1 MTMRIFQYTLVL
13 FLLLP
18 FTSPD
23 AWAGISEVKKVEEVI
38 EVLREIHAIPERDIP
53 PALLKHS
60 YGIAV
65 IPGLLKV
72 GFILGG
78 QYGTGV
84 LCIRGHDGQWSNP
97 VFIRLIGGSLG
108 WQIGAQSTDI
118 VLVFKSRRS
127 VDAISA
133 GKFTL
138 GADASV
144 AAGPV
149 GRQASAGTDIRLNAE
164 IYSYSRSR
172 GLFAGI
178 SIEGAS
184 LEMDYAAI
192 ADFYSNSQ
200 IGARDVFENATL
212 PTPQVASRL
221 RSLLNEMAK

>member
-1 MTMRIFQYTLVL
+1 MNFFKWTIIVSVL
-13 FLLLP
+13 FLLTVP
-18 FTSPD
+18 Y
-23 AWAGISEVKKVEEVI
+23 ARAGISENKQVEEVI
-38 EVLREIHAIPERDIP
+38 EVLRQIHAIPERDIP

-84 LCIRGHDGQWSNP
+84 LCIRGNDGRWSNP

-118 VLVFKSRRS
+118 VLVFKSHRS
-127 VDAISA
+127 VYSISS

-149 GRQASAGTDIRLNAE
+149 GRQAGAGTDIRLNAE

-172 GLFAGI
+172 GLFAGV
-178 SIEGAS
+178 SLEGAS
-184 LEMDYAAI
+184 LEMDYSAI
-192 ADFYSNSQ
+192 ADFYNNAQ

-212 PTPQVASRL
+212 PAPGVASKL
-221 RSLLNEMAK
+221 RSLLNEMAR

>member
-1 MTMRIFQYTLVL
+1 MKTITRIVILSI
-13 FLLLP
+13 FLISAVP
-18 FTSPD
+18 G
-23 AWAGISEVKKVEEVI
+23 AWAGISENKKVEEAI

-53 PALLKHS
+53 PALLKYS

-84 LCIRGHDGQWSNP
+84 LCIRGQGGQWSNP
-97 VFIRLIGGSLG
+97 VFVRLIGGSLG

-133 GKFTL
+133 GTFTL

-149 GRQASAGTDIRLNAE
+149 GRQASAGTDIRLSAE

-172 GLFAGI
+172 GLFAGV

-192 ADFYSNSQ
+192 ADFYNNPQ

-212 PTPQVASRL
+212 PTPRVASEL
-221 RSLLNEMAK
+221 RSLLNEMAR

>member
-1 MTMRIFQYTLVL
+1 MKTITRIVILSM
-13 FLLLP
+13 LLISAIP
-18 FTSPD
+18 S
-23 AWAGISEVKKVEEVI
+23 AWAGISENKKVEGAI
-38 EVLREIHAIPERDIP
+38 EVLWQIHAIPERDIP
-53 PALLKHS
+53 PALLKNS

-65 IPGLLKV
+65 VPGLLKV

-84 LCIRGHDGQWSNP
+84 LCVRGIDGHWSNP
-97 VFIRLIGGSLG
+97 VFIKLIGGSLG

-127 VDAISA
+127 VDSISA

-149 GRQASAGTDIRLNAE
+149 GRQAGAGTDIRLNAE

-172 GLFAGI
+172 GLFAGV

-192 ADFYSNSQ
+192 ADFYNNPQ

-212 PTPQVASRL
+212 PAPAVAMQL